1 MSDLAYAWHGEGDPL
16 VLIAGL
22 GGKGTSWHPFLESA
36 AEGHRVLTFDNR
48 GSGASPPLPGPIR
61 LRELALD
68 VVLLLDHLRVERA
81 AMVGRSM
88 GGMIAQEVALL
99 APGRISK
106 LVLVSTAGRCDP
118 HLADVFRLW
127 AEMAER
133 GVPEEIRH
141 RASMAWCLGRDFVRD
156 PTRLAGYLQ
165 LRAGSQRRVADYAL
179 QARACAEHDALD
191 RLADLRLP
199 TLVVAGGDDRLTPL
213 SYAEEL
219 AKAIP
224 GAELA
229 TIPRAG
235 HLAYLEAPARF
246 ASLVLGFLG
255 GNDDRGL

>member
-1 MSDLAYAWHGEGDPL
+1 MSDLAHAWHGEGTPL

-36 AEGHRVLTFDNR
+36 AVEYRVLTFDNR
-48 GSGASPPLPGPIR
+48 GTGASPPLPGPIR

-68 VVLLLDHLRVERA
+68 VVRLLDHLHVERA
-81 AMVGRSM
+81 AVVGRSM
-88 GGMIAQEVALL
+88 GGMIAQELALL

-106 LVLVSTAGRCDP
+106 LVLASTTGRCDP
-118 HLADVFRLW
+118 HLAGIFQLW
-127 AEMAER
+127 AEMAEC
-133 GVPEEIRH
+133 GVSAEIRH
-141 RASMAWCLGRDFVRD
+141 RASLAWCLGRDFVRD
-156 PTRLAGYLQ
+156 STRLAGYLR
-165 LRAGSQRRVADYAL
+165 LRAGSPRRATDYAL
-179 QARACAEHDALD
+179 QARACAGHDALD

-213 SYAEEL
+213 SYSEEL

-255 GNDDRGL
+255 RER

>member
-1 MSDLAYAWHGEGDPL
+1 MSDLAHSWHGEGTPL

-36 AEGHRVLTFDNR
+36 AVEHRVLTFDNR
-48 GSGASPPLPGPIR
+48 GAGASPPLPGPTR

-68 VVLLLDHLRVERA
+68 IVRLLDHLRVERA
-81 AMVGRSM
+81 AVAGRSM
-88 GGMIAQEVALL
+88 GGMIAQELALL

-106 LVLVSTAGRCDP
+106 LVLASTAGRCDP
-118 HLADVFRLW
+118 HLAGIFELW
-127 AEMAER
+127 AEMAEC
-133 GVPEEIRH
+133 GVSAEIRH

-156 PTRLAGYLQ
+156 PTRLAGYLR
-165 LRAGSQRRVADYAL
+165 LRAGSHRRAADYAL
-179 QARACAEHDALD
+179 QARACAGHDALD

-213 SYAEEL
+213 SYSEEL

-224 GAELA
+224 GAQLA

-255 GNDDRGL
+255 RER